1 VPLTYSKKGAF
12 GCKDAEQDLRRLT
25 GARELHGRAF
35 EPASSLGLSAVC
47 ALVRYLELLS
57 SADTMGLWT
66 LDWVAANQFMRLDAG
81 AMRALSVDAQRGDS
95 DKNASLMGL
104 FSCCKTQ
111 MGARLM
117 RKWLKQP
124 LLHAADLEARYD
136 VVEAFVRGYESR
148 SLLRDTAL
156 PKLGGD
162 LEKLGR
168 AFIAKKATLK
178 EVVALYFFVLGLPKL
193 LETLK
198 QHAELATSEDEA
210 RVIEARF
217 TEPLEAI
224 YVNFTNLVR
233 LVHAAVDLPAA
244 HRHEYR
250 LQPHFHERL
259 GELADERAQIED
271 RIDAHYAKL
280 LEKTRMD
287 DDKMHLERDA
297 RFGHC
302 LRVTRKEEAQLR
314 QCAAVKNGSLKLD
327 MLQTRKDGVIFRDS
341 TLASLSE
348 EYSTVNRA
356 FDHEQKALVG
366 KVVDTAA
373 TFTCVLTECH
383 ALLAELDVLLAFAHV
398 SSSAP
403 EPFVRPTLVPPEDA
417 RQRIV
422 LRGCRHPCVERMD
435 GVSFIKN
442 DVQLVRTEASLEV
455 VTGPNMGG
463 KSTYLRSAGV
473 CVLLAQVGC
482 FVPCDEAELSLTD
495 AILARVGAGDCQSRG
510 VSTFMAEMLET
521 ATILKS
527 ATSASLV
534 LIDELGRGTS
544 TYDGYGLAWA
554 IAHHLV
560 TRVGCCTLFATH
572 FHELTRLADAHSA
585 VRNRHVTAHI
595 EAGSMTMLFRVEDG
609 PSDSAYGVHVA
620 KVCRFPAAVVAS
632 AKRKLEELED
642 SDVVLGNKKSGG
654 ASGGPETA
662 GRAERVRSAIGE
674 LQPAERAAGM
684 SEVRGLLSAFR
695 ELPVETMDGAQTDA
709 AVAPLT
715 ASLRASTN
723 PLVVALCAQA
733 ARE

>member
-1 VPLTYSKKGAF
+1 
-12 GCKDAEQDLRRLT
+12 
-25 GARELHGRAF
+25 
-35 EPASSLGLSAVC
+35 
-47 ALVRYLELLS
+47 
-57 SADTMGLWT
+57 
-66 LDWVAANQFMRLDAG
+66 
-81 AMRALSVDAQRGDS
+81 
-95 DKNASLMGL
+95 
-104 FSCCKTQ
+104 
-111 MGARLM
+111 
-117 RKWLKQP
+117 
-124 LLHAADLEARYD
+124 
-136 VVEAFVRGYESR
+136 
-148 SLLRDTAL
+148 
-156 PKLGGD
+156 
-162 LEKLGR
+162 
-168 AFIAKKATLK
+168 
-178 EVVALYFFVLGLPKL
+178 
-193 LETLK
+193 
-198 QHAELATSEDEA
+198 
-210 RVIEARF
+210 
-217 TEPLEAI
+217 
-224 YVNFTNLVR
+224 
-233 LVHAAVDLPAA
+233 
-244 HRHEYR
+244 
-250 LQPHFHERL
+250 
-259 GELADERAQIED
+259 
-271 RIDAHYAKL
+271 
-280 LEKTRMD
+280 MD

-348 EYSTVNRA
+348 EYSTVNRCVHPPRSCWLCCPAPRARVRVPSSPPPPPPAAALQSPPPSFHPPTPLSPTPPRSA